1 VAPPR
6 APSGIGER
14 VRRNEDARLLTGRAL
29 FVDDVRLDG
38 LLHVAL
44 LRSQHAH
51 ARLSSVDASAA
62 RGRPGVVAVYTAA
75 DLGDYWRPGPL
86 LVPPPP
92 IPGLVFNACT
102 QVPLAKDKLRHVG
115 EPIAMVVAE
124 SRYLA
129 EDALD
134 DIVVEADPLPAVVD
148 LEAALAAEAPR
159 VHDQLPSNLA
169 AHAVQRKGDW
179 ARAKARAHAVIKRRF
194 RYDRGA
200 SAAIEN
206 RAVAAQWDPRAEEL
220 TVWDTTQAPI
230 PIRNGL
236 AQMLG
241 LLESQ
246 VRVVAPFVGGG
257 FGPKIMMFYPEE
269 VLVPWAAMRLGRS
282 VKWTEDRQENFFA
295 TTQERGQIHDA
306 ELAVTKQGMILGV
319 KDVFLHDT
327 GAYDPYGLTVPINS
341 QCTLLGPYDIP
352 SYESEFTAVFTNK
365 PIVTPVRGA
374 GRQHGVFVIERL
386 LDFAARDLGIDRA
399 EIRRKNL
406 LRPNQFPFNNQI
418 LFQDSAPLTYDS
430 GDYEPALDEALQVID
445 YQRFVREEQPR
456 LRAAGRHVGIGV
468 VCYVEGTGIGPYEG
482 ARVTVEPSGRVRL
495 ATGVGT
501 QGQGHFTVFAQI
513 VADVLGVDVTD
524 MHVITGDTREFH
536 WGTGTFASRGAVVAG
551 SACHAAAVRVREKIL
566 ELASRE
572 LKAAPADLVLGGGRV
587 HARGDPKGGMA
598 LGALA
603 LKANP
608 LRGAVR
614 PGSEPGLEATAYFG
628 PDRGSTANGVHAMLV
643 EVDPETAQVEIKRY
657 VVVHDC
663 GRVINPMIVE
673 GQIHGG
679 VAHGIGN
686 AFYEQLVYD
695 DEGQLL
701 NASFM
706 DYLLPTATDVPNVE
720 MTHRETPSPLNPLGA
735 KGVGEAG
742 AIPTGAL
749 FAQAVEDAL
758 AGSGLE
764 ICEIPLSPNRLFE
777 LMNAARSPSPHRGEG
792 DGG

>member
-1 VAPPR
+1 
-6 APSGIGER
+6 
-14 VRRNEDARLLTGRAL
+14 
-29 FVDDVRLDG
+29 
-38 LLHVAL
+38 
-44 LRSQHAH
+44 
-51 ARLSSVDASAA
+51 
-62 RGRPGVVAVYTAA
+62 
-75 DLGDYWRPGPL
+75 
-86 LVPPPP
+86 
-92 IPGLVFNACT
+92 
-102 QVPLAKDKLRHVG
+102 
-115 EPIAMVVAE
+115 
-124 SRYLA
+124 
-129 EDALD
+129 
-134 DIVVEADPLPAVVD
+134 
-148 LEAALAAEAPR
+148 
-159 VHDQLPSNLA
+159 
-169 AHAVQRKGDW
+169 
-179 ARAKARAHAVIKRRF
+179 
-194 RYDRGA
+194 
-200 SAAIEN
+200 
-206 RAVAAQWDPRAEEL
+206 
-220 TVWDTTQAPI
+220 
-230 PIRNGL
+230 
-236 AQMLG
+236 
-241 LLESQ
+241 
-246 VRVVAPFVGGG
+246 
-257 FGPKIMMFYPEE
+257 MMFYPEE
-269 VLVPWAAMRLGRS
+269 VLVPWAALRLGRS

-306 ELAVTKQGMILGV
+306 ELAVTQDGKILGV

-365 PIVTPVRGA
+365 TIVTPVRGA

-386 LDFAARDLGIDRA
+386 LDFAARELGMDRV
-399 EIRRKNL
+399 EIRRRNL
-406 LRPNQFPFNNQI
+406 LRRDQFPFNNEI

-430 GDYEPALDEALQVID
+430 GDYEPALDEALKVID
-445 YQRFVREEQPR
+445 YERFVREEQPR
-456 LRAAGRHVGIGV
+456 LKAAGRHVGIGV

-482 ARVTVEPSGRVRL
+482 ARVTVEPSGRIRL

-513 VADVLGVDVTD
+513 VADVLSVDVTD
-524 MHVITGDTREFH
+524 VHVITGDTREFH

-572 LKAAPADLVLGGGRV
+572 LKAAAADLVLNGGRV
-587 HARGDPKGGMA
+587 HVRGDPKGGMA

-603 LKANP
+603 LRANP

-614 PGSEPGLEATAYFG
+614 PGTEPGLEATAYFG
-628 PDRGSTANGVHAMLV
+628 PDRGSTANGVHAMVV
-643 EVDPETAQVEIKRY
+643 EVDQETAQVEIKRY

-673 GQIHGG
+673 GQIQGG

-720 MTHRETPSPLNPLGA
+720 TTHRETPSPLNPVGA

-777 LMNAARSPSPHRGEG
+777 LIHEAR
-792 DGG
+792 

>member
-1 VAPPR
+1 MEPR
-6 APSGIGER
+6 RQIGER

-29 FVDDVRLDG
+29 FVDDVRLEG
-38 LLHVAL
+38 MLHVAF

-51 ARLSSVDASAA
+51 ARLVRVDATAA
-62 RGRPGVVAVYTAA
+62 RSRPGVVAVYTAA

-92 IPGLVFNACT
+92 IAGLVFNACT
-102 QVPLAKDKLRHVG
+102 QVPLARDKLRHVG

-134 DIVVEADPLPAVVD
+134 DITVDAEPLPAVVD
-148 LEAALAAEAPR
+148 LENALREGAPR
-159 VHDQLPSNLA
+159 VHEHLPSNVA
-169 AHAVQRKGDW
+169 AHAIQRKGDY
-179 ARAKARAHAVIKRRF
+179 AEAKRRAHRVIKRRF

-236 AQMLG
+236 AQLLG
-241 LLESQ
+241 LLQSQ

-257 FGPKIMMFYPEE
+257 FGPKIMMYYPEE
-269 VLVPWAAMRLGRS
+269 VLVPWAAMRLGRP

-306 ELAVTKQGMILGV
+306 EIAVDRNGKVLGV
-319 KDVFLHDT
+319 RDVFLHDT

-341 QCTLLGPYDIP
+341 QCTLLGPYEIP
-352 SYESEFTAVFTNK
+352 NYESEFTAVFTNK
-365 PIVTPVRGA
+365 TIVTPVRGA

-386 LDFAARDLGIDRA
+386 LDFAAKELEIDRA
-399 EIRRKNL
+399 EIRRRNL
-406 LRPNQFPFNNQI
+406 LRRDQFPVNNEI

-430 GDYEPALDEALQVID
+430 GDYEPALDQALELID
-445 YQRFVREEQPR
+445 YQRFIREEQPR
-456 LRAAGRHVGIGV
+456 LRAAGRCVGIGI

-482 ARVTVEPSGRVRL
+482 ARVTVEPGGLVRL

-501 QGQGHFTVFAQI
+501 QGQGHFTSFAQI
-513 VADVLGVDVTD
+513 VAEVLGVEVADVR
-524 MHVITGDTREFH
+524 VITGDTREFA

-551 SACHAAAVRVREKIL
+551 SACHAAATRVREKIL
-566 ELASRE
+566 DLAGHE
-572 LKAAPADLVLGGGRV
+572 LKAAKEDLALAGGMV
-587 HARGDPKGGMA
+587 HVRGDPTRGIA

-614 PGSEPGLEATAYFG
+614 PGTEPGLEATAYFG
-628 PDRGSTANGVHAMLV
+628 PDRGSTASGVHAMIV
-643 EVDPETAQVEIKRY
+643 DVDPETAQVEIKRY

-663 GRVINPMIVE
+663 GRVINPMIVD

-695 DEGQLL
+695 EEGQLL

-706 DYLLPTATDVPNVE
+706 DYLLPTATDVPHVE
-720 MTHRETPSPLNPLGA
+720 TAHRETPSPLNPIGA

-758 AGSGLE
+758 GDRNGKLE

-777 LMNAARSPSPHRGEG
+777 LIEQAR
-792 DGG
+792 